1 MDEKKYQTQPEF
13 ILREIG
19 NETVLVP
26 IGVTGE
32 LENCMISLNDTYAY
46 IWKQFQTPNTISEV
60 IKNAREEYDAP
71 EGLIETQIRGAVDEF
86 LKRSVLKEVE

>member
-32 LENCMISLNDTYAY
+32 L
-46 IWKQFQTPNTISEV
+46 
-60 IKNAREEYDAP
+60 
-71 EGLIETQIRGAVDEF
+71 
-86 LKRSVLKEVE
+86 